1 MSLNVENS
9 FFVIVL
15 TVEVNGQGLQAEIF
29 IYFSVLRKIG
39 KLLTSKTYLYF
50 YKSMFIILV
59 VINFTNQNEILRV
72 KAGFKFHKITR

>member
-29 IYFSVLRKIG
+29 IYFSVLREIG
-39 KLLTSKTYLYF
+39 KLLTSKTDLYF

-59 VINFTNQNEILRV
+59 VINFTNQNGILRV